1 MKQRFLKP
9 GFEAVFALSIIAI
22 LGLPPLVFAQKNR
35 DIEIKITNGDT
46 VVNGKKINEL
56 SPSERKQALKDIDHL
71 SDNFIGAHAR
81 NRVFIRKR
89 NSDDTNKRDIII
101 ERRRFNDGDMARATP
116 FDDSTRNK
124 FFKFRFR
131 GPNGKD
137 SLFTYNFRMNNDD
150 FDNTWNDR
158 DDNFMRDGEMMRR
171 RMPMMMARMHR
182 RNSQSFNY
190 SNTGADGIST
200 HVSFNVSDASPERT
214 KKTTGAEKADL
225 ELTDL
230 ALVPEFSSGKTLLTF
245 RLATHTAAEVKLT
258 DNEGKLIWSDKV
270 TNGSFSKSFP
280 LGLNGIYLLEVKQG
294 GKTALKRII
303 KEE

>member
-46 VVNGKKINEL
+46 IVNGKKISEL
-56 SPSERKQALKDIDHL
+56 SEADRKQAMKDIDHL
-71 SDNFIGAHAR
+71 SDTFTGDHAR

-89 NSDDTNKRDIII
+89 NPNDTSNRDIII
-101 ERRRFNDGDMARATP
+101 ERRRFNDGDMARVMP

-131 GPNGKD
+131 GPDGKD
-137 SLFTYNFRMNNDD
+137 SLFTYNFRMNDD
-150 FDNTWNDR
+150 FGNMREWDG
-158 DDNFMRDGEMMRR
+158 DDFMRGDEMMKR
-171 RMPMMMARMHR
+171 RMPMMMERMHR

-190 SNTGADGIST
+190 SNTGSDGIST
-200 HVSFNVSDASPERT
+200 HISFNVSDASPERT
-214 KKTTGAEKADL
+214 KKITGTEKADL
-225 ELTDL
+225 ELKDL

-245 RLATHTAAEVKLT
+245 GLNARAGADVKLT
-258 DNEGKLIWSDKV
+258 DNDGKVIWNDKAA
-270 TNGSFSKSFP
+270 NGSFSKSFP

-294 GKTALKRII
+294 NKVALKRII